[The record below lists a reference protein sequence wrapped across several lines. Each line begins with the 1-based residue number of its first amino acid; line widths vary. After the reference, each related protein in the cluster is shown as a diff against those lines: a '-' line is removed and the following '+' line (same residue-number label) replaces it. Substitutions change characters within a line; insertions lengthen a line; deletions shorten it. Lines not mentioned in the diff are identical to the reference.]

1 MDRSYQNIQ
10 NELLNLEPIQTK
22 IRHNKEI
29 ADQQFQLLNQE
40 IEKTN
45 QDFESLLD
53 QNKKSTDE
61 TVGTLLTELTDLNSN
76 VEIIVEKTKQ
86 VDLLTQEVN
95 RKGSTIFSANRR
107 LRLILIFG
115 KSIVR
120 LLATFGSCFSSR
132 YFAGFDTHNFRGIF
146 LRRFSKF

>member
-1 MDRSYQNIQ
+1 MLATKDESVSNLETDLKKMDRSYQNIQ
-10 NELLNLEPIQTK
+10 NELLNLEQIQTK

-95 RKGSTIFSANRR
+95 RKGSTIFSVNRR
-107 LRLILIFG
+107 LRRILIFE
-115 KSIVR
+115 KSIFR
-120 LLATFGSCFSSR
+120 RSR
-132 YFAGFDTHNFRGIF
+132 
-146 LRRFSKF
+146 SKNR

>member
-1 MDRSYQNIQ
+1 MLATKDESVSNLETDLKKMDRSYQNIQ
-10 NELLNLEPIQTK
+10 NELLNLEQIQTK

-95 RKGSTIFSANRR
+95 RKGSTIFSVNRR
-107 LRLILIFG
+107 
-115 KSIVR
+115 
-120 LLATFGSCFSSR
+120 
-132 YFAGFDTHNFRGIF
+132 
-146 LRRFSKF
+146 

>member
-1 MDRSYQNIQ
+1 MLATKDESVSNLETDLKKMDRSYQNIQ
-10 NELLNLEPIQTK
+10 NELLNLEQIQTK

-95 RKGSTIFSANRR
+95 RKGSTDFSLNRR
-107 LRLILIFG
+107 LRTILIFER
-115 KSIVR
+115 SIFR
-120 LLATFGSCFSSR
+120 RSR
-132 YFAGFDTHNFRGIF
+132 
-146 LRRFSKF
+146 SKNR

>member
-1 MDRSYQNIQ
+1 MLATKDESVSNLETDLKKMDRSYQNIQ
-10 NELLNLEPIQTK
+10 NELLNLEQIQTK

-95 RKGSTIFSANRR
+95 RKGSTIFSVNRQ
-107 LRLILIFG
+107 LRTILIFE
-115 KSIVR
+115 KSSFRR
-120 LLATFGSCFSSR
+120 LSSKNR
-132 YFAGFDTHNFRGIF
+132 
-146 LRRFSKF
+146 

>member
-1 MDRSYQNIQ
+1 MSNLETDLKKMDRSYQNIQ
-10 NELLNLEPIQTK
+10 NELLNLEQIQTK

-95 RKGSTIFSANRR
+95 RKGSTIFSAN
-107 LRLILIFG
+107 
-115 KSIVR
+115 
-120 LLATFGSCFSSR
+120 
-132 YFAGFDTHNFRGIF
+132 
-146 LRRFSKF
+146 

>member
-1 MDRSYQNIQ
+1 MLATKDESVSNLETDLKKMDRSYQNIQ
-10 NELLNLEPIQTK
+10 NELLNLEQIQTK

-95 RKGSTIFSANRR
+95 RKGSTLAIFEES
-107 LRLILIFG
+107 
-115 KSIVR
+115 
-120 LLATFGSCFSSR
+120 
-132 YFAGFDTHNFRGIF
+132 F
-146 LRRFSKF
+146 LRRLSRF

>member
-1 MDRSYQNIQ
+1 MLATKDESVSNLETDLKKMDRSYQNIQ
-10 NELLNLEPIQTK
+10 NELLNLEQIQTK

-95 RKGSTIFSANRR
+95 RKGSTIFSMNRR
-107 LRLILIFG
+107 LRRILIFE
-115 KSIVR
+115 KSIFRR
-120 LLATFGSCFSSR
+120 LR
-132 YFAGFDTHNFRGIF
+132 
-146 LRRFSKF
+146 SKNR

>member
-1 MDRSYQNIQ
+1 MLATKDESVSNLETDLKKMDRSYQNIQ
-10 NELLNLEPIQTK
+10 NELLNLEQIQTK

-95 RKGSTIFSANRR
+95 RKGSTIFSVNRR
-107 LRLILIFG
+107 LRRILIFE
-115 KSIVR
+115 KSIFRR
-120 LLATFGSCFSSR
+120 LR
-132 YFAGFDTHNFRGIF
+132 
-146 LRRFSKF
+146 SKNR

>member
-1 MDRSYQNIQ
+1 MSNLETDLKKMDRSYQNIQ
-10 NELLNLEPIQTK
+10 NELLNLEQIQTK

-95 RKGSTIFSANRR
+95 RKGSTLAIFEDFFCGDFES
-107 LRLILIFG
+107 
-115 KSIVR
+115 
-120 LLATFGSCFSSR
+120 
-132 YFAGFDTHNFRGIF
+132 
-146 LRRFSKF
+146 

>member
-1 MDRSYQNIQ
+1 MLATKDESVSNLETDLKKMDRSYQNIQ
-10 NELLNLEPIQTK
+10 NELLNLEQIQTK

-95 RKGSTIFSANRR
+95 RKGSTIFSVNRR
-107 LRLILIFG
+107 IRTILIFE
-115 KSIVR
+115 KSSFRR
-120 LLATFGSCFSSR
+120 LSSKNR
-132 YFAGFDTHNFRGIF
+132 
-146 LRRFSKF
+146 

>member
-1 MDRSYQNIQ
+1 MLATKDESVSNLETDLKKMDRSYQNIQ
-10 NELLNLEPIQTK
+10 NELLNLEQIQTK

-95 RKGSTIFSANRR
+95 RNGSTIFSVNRR
-107 LRLILIFG
+107 
-115 KSIVR
+115 
-120 LLATFGSCFSSR
+120 
-132 YFAGFDTHNFRGIF
+132 
-146 LRRFSKF
+146 

>member
-10 NELLNLEPIQTK
+10 NELLNLEQIQTK

-45 QDFESLLD
+45 EDFESLLD

-95 RKGSTIFSANRR
+95 RKCSTIFSVNRR
-107 LRLILIFG
+107 LGRFSGFLIEIFG
-115 KSIVR
+115 K
-120 LLATFGSCFSSR
+120 FSN
-132 YFAGFDTHNFRGIF
+132 H
-146 LRRFSKF
+146 

>member
-1 MDRSYQNIQ
+1 MLATKDESVSNLETDLKKMDRSYQNIQ
-10 NELLNLEPIQTK
+10 NELLNLEQIQTK

-95 RKGSTIFSANRR
+95 RKGS
-107 LRLILIFG
+107 
-115 KSIVR
+115 
-120 LLATFGSCFSSR
+120 LLA
-132 YFAGFDTHNFRGIF
+132 IF
-146 LRRFSKF
+146 EDFFYGDFESKFSGNYRAT

>member
-10 NELLNLEPIQTK
+10 NELLNLEQIQNK

-40 IEKTN
+40 ILKTN
-45 QDFESLLD
+45 QDFEGLLD

-95 RKGSTIFSANRR
+95 RKGSTIFLGINGFGQSLFSNTRYFR
-107 LRLILIFG
+107 TNVIFG
-115 KSIVR
+115 VSVSPRQSILSESCPKS
-120 LLATFGSCFSSR
+120 LL
-132 YFAGFDTHNFRGIF
+132 
-146 LRRFSKF
+146 